1 VRRLSA
7 TEAARRFSEL
17 LNAVERNGETFVVV
31 RRGRAVASIGP
42 TAGADGREVKA
53 ILREHGPDPAWE
65 SELRALHESLT
76 LQERDWNG

>member
-1 VRRLSA
+1 VQRLSA

-53 ILREHGPDPAWE
+53 ILREHRPDSAWE
-65 SELRALHESLT
+65 SELRALRESLT
-76 LQERDWNG
+76 PQERDWNA